1 MGSPAARREH
11 KLGLGGDSE
20 EAKVIGTG
28 ASLGVGSGET
38 KYGILQTMP
47 TCAHISTALKTQRS
61 TKADA
66 AFPKWIFL

>member
-1 MGSPAARREH
+1 M
-11 KLGLGGDSE
+11 
-20 EAKVIGTG
+20 IGTG

-61 TKADA
+61 TKANA
-66 AFPKWIFL
+66 AFLKWIFL